1 MSSPEELR
9 EARPDGER
17 NLTII
22 VVPHGDLETRSF
34 VISYGRLKFMVGL
47 GVALLLAFGVSLAVL
62 FPVMVQ
68 AARVPALEAE
78 LRQLDV
84 ERARVAELARTVQEV
99 EEQYERVR
107 QLLGADAPAAA
118 GAGPV
123 LPPLRGDTTRPEP
136 RDPEGEDAVSSLIDL
151 WPLASAGF
159 ITRSLSDGR
168 SRHPGVD
175 IATPKNT
182 YIRAAGAGTVRAAGI
197 DEVYGQYVVLEHGEG
212 LETVY
217 GHASKLFVTAGD
229 RVRRGEVIALTGSTG
244 RSTAPHLHFEVR
256 RDGKAVDPLLYV
268 RQP

>member
-1 MSSPEELR
+1 MSSPEEPR
-9 EARPDGER
+9 EHRGDDR
-17 NLTII
+17 HLTII

-34 VISYGRLKFMVGL
+34 AVSYGRLKFLVAL
-47 GVALLLAFGVSLAVL
+47 GVGLLLAFGLSLAVL

-99 EEQYERVR
+99 EAQYERVR
-107 QLLGADAPAAA
+107 ELLGADAPAGSGSA
-118 GAGPV
+118 PV
-123 LPPLRGDTTRPEP
+123 LPPLRGDTTRPEQ
-136 RDPEGEDAVSSLIDL
+136 RDEGGATSSLIDL
-151 WPLASAGF
+151 WPLATAGF
-159 ITRSLSDGR
+159 ITRTLAEGG
-168 SRHPGVD
+168 SRHPGLD
-175 IATPKNT
+175 IATPRNT
-182 YIRAAGAGTVRAAGI
+182 YIRAAGPGTVRAAGV
-197 DEVYGQYVVLEHGEG
+197 DPVYGQYVVLDHGEG

-229 RVRRGEVIALTGSTG
+229 RVRRGEVIALSGSTG

-256 RDGKAVDPLLYV
+256 RQGRAVDPLLYV